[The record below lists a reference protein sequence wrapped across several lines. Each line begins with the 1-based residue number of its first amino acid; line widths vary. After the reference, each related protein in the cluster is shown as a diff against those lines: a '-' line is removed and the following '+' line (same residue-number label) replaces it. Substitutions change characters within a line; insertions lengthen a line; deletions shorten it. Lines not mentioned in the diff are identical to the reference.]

1 MLNIHKILGRSN
13 NLFYEDIVGL
23 ESKIQNF
30 ISNSSFLIVGA
41 AGSIGKEVT
50 KQVFMRGPK
59 KLDAVDINEN
69 ELADLTRQLRSSF
82 DNNSTSYRSLVIDM
96 GSKIFSNFINQQ
108 EKYDY
113 VINLAALKHV
123 RSEKDPFTLM
133 RLIEV
138 NIINS
143 IKLFRLTSPAR
154 KYFCVSTDKAANP
167 VNFMGL
173 SKRIMESYL
182 ANEQNNLT
190 YSSARFA
197 NVAFSN
203 GSILQSFK
211 RRIEL
216 RQPIACPSDIERFFV
231 TPEESGQLC
240 LLSIIFG
247 FNALATV
254 FGEGEAVPKTV
265 NPTNFKGSE
274 LIEAMA
280 KVKEFK
286 RIIDNNTELAD
297 NYPLFKSI
305 KDNTDRVYR
314 QLSMGDDE
322 DPRDMANKMAIKLLE
337 PKLERKP
344 GNGNHLVNV
353 KSDGDMKFFQIDFDK
368 LDSDELLDDF
378 VVKQSAIVIDF
389 DKIWG

>member
-1 MLNIHKILGRSN
+1 M
-13 NLFYEDIVGL
+13 
-23 ESKIQNF
+23 
-30 ISNSSFLIVGA
+30 
-41 AGSIGKEVT
+41 
-50 KQVFMRGPK
+50 
-59 KLDAVDINEN
+59 
-69 ELADLTRQLRSSF
+69 
-82 DNNSTSYRSLVIDM
+82 
-96 GSKIFSNFINQQ
+96 
-108 EKYDY
+108 
-113 VINLAALKHV
+113 
-123 RSEKDPFTLM
+123 
-133 RLIEV
+133 
-138 NIINS
+138 
-143 IKLFRLTSPAR
+143 
-154 KYFCVSTDKAANP
+154 
-167 VNFMGL
+167 
-173 SKRIMESYL
+173 
-182 ANEQNNLT
+182 
-190 YSSARFA
+190 
-197 NVAFSN
+197 
-203 GSILQSFK
+203 
-211 RRIEL
+211 
-216 RQPIACPSDIERFFV
+216 
-231 TPEESGQLC
+231 
-240 LLSIIFG
+240 LSIIFG

-254 FGEGEAVPKTV
+254 FGDGEVVPKTV

-353 KSDGDMKFFQIDFDK
+353 KSDGDMKFFQINFDK